1 MTETR
6 KLAAILLAEVRRPY
20 RQVLGKV
27 EANFADAGGQRLK
40 NIARPVRAF
49 YWMSKNAAAE
59 RPAPLRLARQ
69 LAATFG
75 ICAAFESR
83 SDRASAS

>member
-27 EANFADAGGQRLK
+27 EANFGDAGG
-40 NIARPVRAF
+40 
-49 YWMSKNAAAE
+49 S
-59 RPAPLRLARQ
+59 
-69 LAATFG
+69 G
-75 ICAAFESR
+75 
-83 SDRASAS
+83 